1 VATSN
6 FEAAASVGST
16 IVPGQSTVTKECGMS
31 LGFRLLTV
39 WRSSVTRAAAAVAAG
54 VCLLALGAAGPA
66 GAQTP
71 VTADQVVQMALE
83 KNPTVLSAAQDIKFA
98 GGALTSARSAILPNL
113 SFTQNYV
120 HNYLPA
126 AARIDVNTGQIIL
139 GNIENYNG
147 ALTLSQSLV
156 NFPGWAGIRSAKATH
171 EAAMGSTSAT
181 RATVALQAYTQFYT
195 VLKAIKLTT
204 VARQSVQLAQD
215 QLKRTQA
222 LFELG
227 SVAKGDVLKQQ
238 VQVSQSLLD
247 EIGARTAIE
256 VERARLV
263 SFLGLDPATKLE
275 IDTTLTESTVQFD
288 SAAVWKEAFANR
300 PELAAARA
308 QLASASAQL
317 GGAQGRRYPT
327 LTGQWSYSY
336 SQNLRFPQTTDELN
350 NNSIRRLGLSLGIP
364 IFDGRFTKGQ
374 INEAKARQ
382 LQAEYALRTQELLI
396 AVDVNSALQA
406 AYQARER
413 INVTRDGLASAE
425 EDLKLSQEK
434 YNVGSATVLDLI
446 DAQVALTRARSD
458 YISALADAQVAQMQL
473 RRARGEKF

>member
-1 VATSN
+1 
-6 FEAAASVGST
+6 
-16 IVPGQSTVTKECGMS
+16 VPGQSTVIKERGMS
-31 LGFRLLTV
+31 LWVRPLTV
-39 WRSSVTRAAAAVAAG
+39 GRSFVTGQPARWASG
-54 VCLLALGAAGPA
+54 LGGLVLILAGPA
-66 GAQTP
+66 RAQTP
-71 VTADQVVQMALE
+71 VTADQVVQMALQ
-83 KNPTVLSAAQDIKFA
+83 KNPTVLSAEQNIKLA
-98 GGALTSARSAILPNL
+98 GGALTSARSVILPNL
-113 SFTQNYV
+113 SLTQNYA
-120 HNYLPA
+120 HTNSRSERA
-126 AARIDVNTGQIIL
+126 KIDPNTGAITAGSFNL
-139 GNIENYNG
+139 ENYNG
-147 ALTLSQSLV
+147 GLRLTQSLID
-156 NFPGWAGIRSAKATH
+156 FSGWAGIRSAKAGLESAT
-171 EAAMGSTSAT
+171 GSTSAT

-238 VQVSQSLLD
+238 VQVSQSQLD
-247 EIGARTAIE
+247 EINARTAIE

-263 SFLGLDPATKLE
+263 SFLGLEPTTKLE
-275 IDTTLTESTVQFD
+275 IDTTLTEAAVQFD
-288 SAAVWKEAFANR
+288 SASVWKDAFANR

-308 QLASASAQL
+308 DLASAGAQL

-327 LTGQWSYSY
+327 LGGAATYSY
-336 SQNLRFPQTTDELN
+336 SLN
-350 NNSIRRLGLSLGIP
+350 NKFPGSFDEIDGNSSRNLSLSFNLP

-374 INEAKARQ
+374 INEAKARK
-382 LQAEYALRTQELLI
+382 LQAEYAMRTQELLI
-396 AVDVNSALQA
+396 AVDVNTALQA

-425 EDLKLSQEK
+425 EDMKLSQEK

>member
-1 VATSN
+1 
-6 FEAAASVGST
+6 
-16 IVPGQSTVTKECGMS
+16 MS
-31 LGFRLLTV
+31 LRFRPLTV
-39 WRSSVTRAAAAVAAG
+39 GRSFVSKYAGVAAG
-54 VCLLALGAAGPA
+54 VCILALGAVQPA

-83 KNPTVLSAAQDIKFA
+83 KNPNVLSAMQDIKVA
-98 GGALTSARSAILPNL
+98 GGGVTSARSAILPNL
-113 SFTQNYV
+113 SLGQNYSHTYKPSGSAHV
-120 HNYLPA
+120 
-126 AARIDVNTGQIIL
+126 DVNTGALII
-139 GNIENYNG
+139 GSYNIENYSG
-147 ALTLSQSLV
+147 GLTLTQSFV
-156 NFPGWAGIRSAKATH
+156 DFPGWAGIRSAKAGM
-171 EAAMGSTSAT
+171 EAATGNTAAT
-181 RATVALQAYTQFYT
+181 RATVALQAYTQFYV
-195 VLKAIKLTT
+195 VLKAIKLTN

-238 VQVSQSLLD
+238 VLVSQSLLD
-247 EIGARTAIE
+247 EINARTAIE

-263 SFLGLDPATKLE
+263 AFLGLDPGNKLD
-275 IDTTLTESTVQFD
+275 IDTTLTETTVQFD
-288 SAAVWKEAFANR
+288 SAAVWRDAFANR
-300 PELAAARA
+300 PELAAAHA
-308 QLASASAQL
+308 ELASASANL
-317 GGAQGRRYPT
+317 GGAQGRRYPS
-327 LTGQWSYSY
+327 LAGQASYGY
-336 SQNLRFPQTTDELN
+336 SQNLRFPQSFDELDF
-350 NNSIRRLGLSLGIP
+350 NSTRNLGLRLDWS

-382 LQAEYALRTQELLI
+382 LQAEYAVRTQELII
-396 AVDVNSALQA
+396 AVDVNTSLQS
-406 AYQARER
+406 AYQAEER
-413 INVTRDGLASAE
+413 IHVTRDGLASAE

>member
-1 VATSN
+1 
-6 FEAAASVGST
+6 
-16 IVPGQSTVTKECGMS
+16 VPGQSTVTKECGMS
-31 LGFRLLTV
+31 LQFRPLTV
-39 WRSSVTRAAAAVAAG
+39 GRSFVNRYAVGVAAG
-54 VCLLALGAAGPA
+54 LCALALAAMPA

-71 VTADQVVQMALE
+71 VTADQVVQMALD
-83 KNPTVLSAAQDIKFA
+83 KNPTVLSAGQDIQVA
-98 GGALTSARSAILPNL
+98 GGALTSARSVILPSLLFN
-113 SFTQNYV
+113 STYT

-126 AARIDVNTGQIIL
+126 STLRIDVNSGQVIH
-139 GNIENYNG
+139 GNIENYG
-147 ALTLSQSLV
+147 SSLALSQSFV
-156 NFPGWAGIRSAKATH
+156 DFSGWAGIRAAKANLQ
-171 EAAMGSTSAT
+171 AASENTSAT

-204 VARQSVQLAQD
+204 VAAQSVQLAKD

-238 VQVSQSLLD
+238 VQVSQSRLD
-247 EIGARTAIE
+247 EISARTAIE
-256 VERARLV
+256 VERERLV
-263 SFLGLDPATKLE
+263 SFLGLDPATKLD

-288 SAAVWKEAFANR
+288 SAAVWKDAFANR
-300 PELAAARA
+300 PELVAARA
-308 QLASASAQL
+308 QVAAAGADL
-317 GGAQGRRYPT
+317 GAAQGRRYPT
-327 LTGQWSYSY
+327 LTGQAAYRY
-336 SQNLRFPQTTDELN
+336 SQNLRFAQTTTEFS
-350 NNSIRRLGLSLGIP
+350 NNSNRSLGLNLNFP

-382 LQAEYALRTQELLI
+382 LQAEYNLRTQELLI
-396 AVDVNSALQA
+396 AVDVNTALQA
-406 AYQARER
+406 AYQAQER
-413 INVTRDGLASAE
+413 MSVTRDGLASAE

-473 RRARGEKF
+473 RKARGEKF

>member
-1 VATSN
+1 
-6 FEAAASVGST
+6 
-16 IVPGQSTVTKECGMS
+16 MS
-31 LGFRLLTV
+31 LRFRPLTV
-39 WRSSVTRAAAAVAAG
+39 GRSFVSRYAGVAAG
-54 VCLLALGAAGPA
+54 VCILALGAARLA

-83 KNPTVLSAAQDIKFA
+83 KNPTVMSAQQDIKVA

-113 SFTQNYV
+113 SLQQNYT
-120 HNYLPA
+120 HTNSRSERAKIDPA
-126 AARIDVNTGQIIL
+126 TGAVIAGSFNL
-139 GNIENYNG
+139 ENYNG
-147 ALTLSQSLV
+147 GLRLSQ
-156 NFPGWAGIRSAKATH
+156 NFVDFSGWAGIRSAKAGL
-171 EAAMGSTSAT
+171 EAASGNTAAT

-238 VQVSQSLLD
+238 VQVSQSRLD
-247 EIGARTAIE
+247 EISARTATE

-263 SFLGLDPATKLE
+263 SFLGLDPMAQLE

-288 SAAVWKEAFANR
+288 SAAVWKDAFANR
-300 PELAAARA
+300 PELAAAKA
-308 QLASASAQL
+308 ELASASADL

-327 LTGQWSYSY
+327 LSGNATYSY
-336 SQNLRFPQTTDELN
+336 SLN
-350 NNSIRRLGLSLGIP
+350 NHFPNSIDEMDGNSSRNLSMSFNLP

-374 INEAKARQ
+374 INEAKARK
-382 LQAEYALRTQELLI
+382 LQAEYNLRTQELII
-396 AVDVNSALQA
+396 AVDVNTALQS
-406 AYQARER
+406 AYQAQER
-413 INVTRDGLASAE
+413 MSVTRDGLASAE

>member
-1 VATSN
+1 
-6 FEAAASVGST
+6 
-16 IVPGQSTVTKECGMS
+16 MS
-31 LGFRLLTV
+31 LGFRPLTV
-39 WRSSVTRAAAAVAAG
+39 GRKIVIGRAAGAAAAGLCA
-54 VCLLALGAAGPA
+54 LALAAAEPA
-66 GAQTP
+66 HAQPAP
-71 VTADQVVQMALE
+71 VTADQVVQMALQ
-83 KNPTVLSAAQDIKFA
+83 KNPDVLSADQDIKVA

-113 SFTQNYV
+113 SLAQNYA
-120 HNYLPA
+120 HTNSRA
-126 AARIDVNTGQIIL
+126 EKAKIDASGAVIAGSFDV
-139 GNIENYNG
+139 ENYQG
-147 ALTLSQSLV
+147 GLRLTQSFID
-156 NFPGWAGIRSAKATH
+156 FPGWAGIRSAKAGL
-171 EAAMGSTSAT
+171 EAATGNTAAT
-181 RATVALQAYTQFYT
+181 RATIALQAYTQFYT

-204 VARQSVQLAQD
+204 VAKQALDLAQN

-238 VQVSQSLLD
+238 VLVSQSQLD
-247 EIGARTAIE
+247 EINARTAIE

-263 SFLGLDPATKLE
+263 SFLGLDPGTRLE

-288 SAAVWKEAFANR
+288 SATVWKDAFANR

-308 QLASASAQL
+308 QLASAEADL

-327 LTGQWSYSY
+327 LTGQASYGY
-336 SQNLRFPQTTDELN
+336 SLN
-350 NNSIRRLGLSLGIP
+350 NHFPNSINEIDGNSSRNLSAAFNLP

-374 INEAKARQ
+374 INEAKARK
-382 LQAEYALRTQELLI
+382 LQSEYALRRQELVI
-396 AVDVNSALQA
+396 AVDVNTSLQS
-406 AYQARER
+406 AYQAQER

-434 YNVGSATVLDLI
+434 YNVGSATVLDLV